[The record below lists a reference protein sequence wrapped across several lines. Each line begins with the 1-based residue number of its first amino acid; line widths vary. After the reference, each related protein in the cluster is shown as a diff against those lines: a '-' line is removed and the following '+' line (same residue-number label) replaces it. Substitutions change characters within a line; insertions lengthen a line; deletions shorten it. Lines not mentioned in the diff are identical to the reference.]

1 MKTLQIFILATFSG
15 HSLAM
20 TVNWTMRGTN
30 PLKNDNSSQV
40 CAYENVLSERA
51 AKKETNPP
59 IPTIKF
65 EKSDSLARS
74 DHESC
79 QTIMANLTNLDQ
91 PSVRDQIA
99 SIFRQFPCP
108 DANVAIK
115 SFQIKNDAI
124 KTVYPT
130 ARSNRTMNL
139 VLVEGCLKQRL
150 DECVIPM
157 SKDANF
163 IMTYEDLKNGLAR
176 CRDAMNAAVQK
187 GAELAAWKDQ
197 NDPNRKATDP
207 IEHIKDK
214 KNLENK

>member
-1 MKTLQIFILATFSG
+1 MKTLKILFFATLSC

-20 TVNWTMRGTN
+20 TVSWTMRGTN
-30 PLKNDNSSQV
+30 PAKNDNSSQV
-40 CAYENVLSERA
+40 CTYENVLTERP
-51 AKKETNPP
+51 AKKETSPP
-59 IPTIKF
+59 IPTIRF
-65 EKSDSLARS
+65 AQPDALAPS
-74 DHESC
+74 EHESC

-99 SIFRQFPCP
+99 SILRQFPCP
-108 DANVAIK
+108 DANIGIK
-115 SFQIKNDAI
+115 SFQIKNEAI

-157 SKDANF
+157 SKDASF

-176 CRDAMNAAVQK
+176 CRDAMQAAVQK

-197 NDPNRKATDP
+197 NDPNKTKATP
-207 IEHIKDK
+207 
-214 KNLENK
+214 LENHPKKQ